1 MPSFTQIPSTL
12 RVPLFWAEV
21 DASAANSGGGD
32 NPKTLIVGQK
42 LAAGTAAANIPL
54 AVTSAAMAETL
65 FGFGSELHR
74 AYLAYT
80 RQDPLGEVW
89 ALPIAD
95 ATGTNASLSLTVTGP
110 ATENGTIPLY
120 LAGRLVSVPVTNGD
134 TAATIVTA
142 IVAAITASTD
152 PLGVTAADGA
162 GDTVDLTHVHD
173 GTCGNSYD
181 VRACYLGAAGG
192 ERLPAGVGIT
202 AGGNSIVTTPATL
215 ASGATDPSHTTG
227 ITNMGDEPY
236 DYVVILLPTT
246 TVIAAFE
253 AELLDRWSALKQV
266 YSLAFTALRDS
277 SGDLL
282 TFGGNR
288 NSPYISTLGYDLVPS
303 CDAEMAAA
311 YAGACARELK
321 ADPARPL
328 QTVALEGVLPPRAM
342 DVFTATVRN
351 NLLFAGI
358 SCAHRAG
365 GAYRITAA
373 VSNYRENAG
382 GNADDSYL
390 YVETL
395 ATLRYVLRYLKSSI
409 ETKYPRSKLA
419 NDGTRFASGQAIVT
433 PSIIRGELV
442 ASYLDLMELG
452 LVENVDAFVE
462 NLVVERNALNP
473 NRLDV
478 LYPPDLV
485 NGLRIF
491 ALLMQF
497 RQQYSTRSVA

>member
-1 MPSFTQIPSTL
+1 MPSFTQVPSAW

-32 NPKTLIVGQK
+32 NPKSLLVGQK
-42 LAAGTAAANIPL
+42 LSGGTATANQPVL
-54 AVTSAAMAETL
+54 VSSAALAETL
-65 FGFGSELHR
+65 FGWGSELHR
-74 AYLAYT
+74 MYLAYV
-80 RQDPLGEVW
+80 RQDPAGEVW

-95 ATGTNASLSLTVTGP
+95 ASGTNATLTLTITGP

-134 TAATIVTA
+134 SAATIVTA
-142 IVAAITASTD
+142 MVAAVTD
-152 PLGVTAADGA
+152 SLEPLGVTAADGT
-162 GDTVDLTHVHD
+162 GDTVVITHVHD

-181 VRACYLGAAGG
+181 VRACYLGPAAG

-202 AGGNSIVTTPATL
+202 AGGNSIVSTPAVL
-215 ASGATDPSHTTG
+215 ASGATDPSHTTA
-227 ITNMGDEPY
+227 ITNMGDEPF
-236 DYVVILLPTT
+236 DFVAIGLPTA

-266 YSLAFTALRDS
+266 YSLAFTALRDT

-288 NSPYISTLGYDLVPS
+288 NSPYVSILGYDLAPS

-328 QTVALEGVLPPRAM
+328 QTVALEGVLPPRIG

-351 NLLFAGI
+351 NLLYSGI
-358 SCAHRAG
+358 SVAHRAG

-373 VSNYRENAG
+373 VSTYQQNAG

-395 ATLRYVLRYLKSSI
+395 ATLRYVLRYLKSRI
-409 ETKYPRSKLA
+409 ESKYPRHKLA
-419 NDGTRFASGQAIVT
+419 NDGTRFGAGQAIVT
-433 PSIIRGELV
+433 PSIVRGEMV
-442 ASYLDLMELG
+442 AAYLDLQELG

-462 NLVVERNALNP
+462 NLVVERNATNP

-485 NGLRIF
+485 NGLRMF
-491 ALLMQF
+491 ALLLQF
-497 RQQYSTRSVA
+497 RQQYSTRASA